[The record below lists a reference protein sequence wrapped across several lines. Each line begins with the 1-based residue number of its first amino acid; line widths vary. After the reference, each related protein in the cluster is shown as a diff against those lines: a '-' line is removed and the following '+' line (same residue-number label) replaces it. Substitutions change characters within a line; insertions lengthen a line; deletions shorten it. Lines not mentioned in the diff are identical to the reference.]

1 MTILKKEDFWNV
13 TRQMPAE
20 AVEVHDANGA
30 VVGRMHM
37 RGLSGRELTEYQ
49 NSLTI
54 MLNSGQVKPNTR
66 QAMAKLVALCAINE
80 DGSPYFEKHEIG
92 QLDDAPA
99 RVLIPLFES
108 AQRLCGLTDDDFKE
122 MTEGFGETENEPSAS
137 D

>member
-1 MTILKKEDFWNV
+1 MSILKKEDFWNV

-30 VVGRMHM
+30 IVGRMHM

-54 MLNSGQVKPNTR
+54 LLNSGQ
-66 QAMAKLVALCAINE
+66 AMSKLVALCAINE
-80 DGSPYFEKHEIG
+80 DGSPYFEKHEIS

-108 AQRLCGLTDDDFKE
+108 AQRLCGLTDDDFRE

>member
-1 MTILKKEDFWNV
+1 
-13 TRQMPAE
+13 MPAE
-20 AVEVHDANGA
+20 AVEIHDASGKL
-30 VVGRMHM
+30 VGTMHM

-54 MLNSGQVKPNTR
+54 MLSSGQMKPNTR
-66 QAMAKLVALCAINE
+66 HAMAKLVALCAIQE
-80 DGSPYFEKHEIG
+80 DGAPYFEKHEIS

-122 MTEGFGETENEPSAS
+122 MTEGFGETENESSAS